1 MEILVDV
8 ADYYDEFE
16 EMVRFSTYFNG
27 RTRWLQLFE
36 CIGSAP
42 SLAFTPQRHGLG
54 IEVSSPPKDGLRLE
68 FSHWPKILGPY
79 IFTCICGLTGNDL
92 GRYVPKSVMECSS
105 LPRKSEA
112 VSPDPE
118 VVEEQTR

>member
-1 MEILVDV
+1 MVTGSDTCVARRLDSTLIGPGIEILTPEVVEILVDV
-8 ADYYDEFE
+8 ADDYEELE

-54 IEVSSPPKDGLRLE
+54 IEVSSPSKDGLRL
-68 FSHWPKILGPY
+68 
-79 IFTCICGLTGNDL
+79 
-92 GRYVPKSVMECSS
+92 
-105 LPRKSEA
+105 
-112 VSPDPE
+112 
-118 VVEEQTR
+118 